1 MVIPAFEEAA
11 AVGVVV
17 QSLRAAANWRE
28 VLVVDDGS
36 TDETATVAAAAGARV
51 IKHPYNKGNG
61 ASVKTGIRHASGE
74 YILIVDADGQ
84 HTAADALRLVAFLGE
99 YDLVVGTRAG
109 STQQASTARHLGNNA
124 LNWVAGYL
132 TGRAIPDLTSGLRAA
147 RTSGLREFLH
157 LLPNGFSTPTTTTLS
172 FVKAGYSVHF
182 EPITVGATTR
192 QVENQARVRRRE
204 VSDDPAEGDHGL
216 QPAADFPA
224 DRGRVFRA
232 RRGLRH
238 LDDDHAPR
246 HHRLVGA
253 AARPRRRHF
262 SRRTRLRADFDHALG
277 RTSMNAA
284 VVIATYNE
292 RENLGGLVS
301 AILQHAGYRII
312 VVDDD
317 SPDGTGALA
326 DELATAFP
334 GRVSVIHRTGARGLG
349 RSLVAGL
356 QRALESGADLIFQMD
371 ADFSHDPKYLP
382 DMAAA
387 AADADLV
394 LGSRYLHGVSVVNW
408 PLHRIMLSSFANR
421 YIRAVTGLEVSD
433 CTTGFRCWRRE
444 ALARLPLEGLISD
457 GYAFLVEQLH
467 LARRIGCRVRE
478 VPIIFVERREGSS
491 KLSSSVL
498 LESAIVP
505 WRLRLKR

>member
-1 MVIPAFEEAA
+1 
-11 AVGVVV
+11 
-17 QSLRAAANWRE
+17 
-28 VLVVDDGS
+28 
-36 TDETATVAAAAGARV
+36 
-51 IKHPYNKGNG
+51 
-61 ASVKTGIRHASGE
+61 
-74 YILIVDADGQ
+74 
-84 HTAADALRLVAFLGE
+84 
-99 YDLVVGTRAG
+99 
-109 STQQASTARHLGNNA
+109 
-124 LNWVAGYL
+124 
-132 TGRAIPDLTSGLRAA
+132 
-147 RTSGLREFLH
+147 
-157 LLPNGFSTPTTTTLS
+157 
-172 FVKAGYSVHF
+172 
-182 EPITVGATTR
+182 
-192 QVENQARVRRRE
+192 
-204 VSDDPAEGDHGL
+204 
-216 QPAADFPA
+216 
-224 DRGRVFRA
+224 
-232 RRGLRH
+232 
-238 LDDDHAPR
+238 
-246 HHRLVGA
+246 
-253 AARPRRRHF
+253 
-262 SRRTRLRADFDHALG
+262 
-277 RTSMNAA
+277 MNAA

-292 RENLGGLVS
+292 RENLSGLVS
-301 AILQHAGYRII
+301 AILQHPGCRII

-326 DELATAFP
+326 DDLATTFP
-334 GRVSVIHRTGARGLG
+334 GRISVIHRTGARGLG

-356 QRALESGADLIFQMD
+356 QRALESGADLVFQMD

-421 YIRAVTGLEVSD
+421 YVRAITGLEVSD

-478 VPIIFVERREGSS
+478 VPIIFVERREGAS

-505 WRLRLKR
+505 WRLRMKR